1 MTVTDYVVFK
11 NLSELTKPI
20 IFNRAQNI
28 EIRIF
33 RSNDWLNIGHKI
45 LFSFGWIELE
55 FFMERDKST
64 VRIRVRK
71 GWTDITLDII
81 EG

>member
-20 IFNRAQNI
+20 IFNRGQNI

-33 RSNDWLNIGHKI
+33 RSNNG
-45 LFSFGWIELE
+45 
-55 FFMERDKST
+55 
-64 VRIRVRK
+64 
-71 GWTDITLDII
+71 
-81 EG
+81 